1 MKGGYVATC
10 PTFSW
15 GRVAS
20 AILVDNFIGKEKK
33 NLTFCFLGFG
43 WQWQKRKGNP
53 KEALRINTERKH
65 KRMEKKENWKTQVK
79 IRFVLFISILFCRL
93 GVFGTVFSDLW

>member
-20 AILVDNFIGKEKK
+20 AILVDNFIGKEK
-33 NLTFCFLGFG
+33 NLRLLISFGFATLGTNDRRREETLNK
-43 WQWQKRKGNP
+43 Q
-53 KEALRINTERKH
+53 E
-65 KRMEKKENWKTQVK
+65 V
-79 IRFVLFISILFCRL
+79 
-93 GVFGTVFSDLW
+93 

>member
-1 MKGGYVATC
+1 MKGGYIATC

-15 GRVAS
+15 GRIAS

-33 NLTFCFLGFG
+33 SLTFGFFFFFLLGFG
-43 WQWQKRKGNP
+43 YQWQKRRGNP

-79 IRFVLFISILFCRL
+79 DKVCAFHFYFIL
-93 GVFGTVFSDLW
+93 

>member
-33 NLTFCFLGFG
+33 SLTFVFWVLDSSDRRGKETPK
-43 WQWQKRKGNP
+43 KR
-53 KEALRINTERKH
+53 
-65 KRMEKKENWKTQVK
+65 
-79 IRFVLFISILFCRL
+79 
-93 GVFGTVFSDLW
+93 